1 MKIAVDTNI
10 LIRIITLDDAARVKK
25 VVSLIESYGPREI
38 FVCHGV
44 LIETYFVLTRK
55 YDLSKEMVLNSFE
68 ELLKVPQLCFE
79 YETSIRLAISKCAK
93 GFSFNDALIGEIGAS
108 RNLKTYTFDTGLKD
122 NKNFELL
129 KSSASIGN

>member
-10 LIRIITLDDAARVKK
+10 IIRIIALDNEAMVKK
-25 VVSLIESYGPREI
+25 SVSLIESYGPREI

-44 LIETYFVLTRK
+44 LIEAYFVLTKK
-55 YDLSKEMVLNSFE
+55 YELSKASVLNSFE
-68 ELLKVPQLCFE
+68 ELLKVSQFCFE
-79 YETSIRLAISKCAK
+79 YETSVRLAISKCAK

-108 RNLKTYTFDTGLKD
+108 RNFKTYTFDKGLKG

-129 KSSASIGN
+129 N